1 LGTGG
6 KIAIGCGI
14 ALVVGILGVVGVVI
28 GGAYWAK
35 SKVESVQA
43 EQKQIEDLKTKANES
58 TFEVPSDGLVQ
69 EAQIVRFIAVRKS
82 VYDVYAKNE
91 AFIESMKDDKKK
103 EQANF
108 SDVRKMFS
116 VVNEVRLAQ
125 AKGQAEHKMSDSEYS
140 FLVGQIYSSSWAA
153 EVADQT
159 GGKSVTEATDE
170 ANRKAIE
177 QMKQAAERASKDS
190 PAMKDTLD
198 KQVGALEEHADE
210 AHEAAVAADVPP
222 QNVALFRKY
231 EADLKK
237 YAMSG
242 LEWIGL

>member
-1 LGTGG
+1 MGTGG

-14 ALVVGILGVVGVVI
+14 ALVVGVLGVVGVVI

-43 EQKQIEDLKTKANES
+43 EQKQIEDLKTRANES
-58 TFEVPSDGLVQ
+58 AFETPADGLVQ
-69 EAQIVRFIAVRKS
+69 EAQIVRFIAVRKA
-82 VYDVYAKNE
+82 VYDVYSKNE

-103 EQANF
+103 EANF

-125 AKGQAEHKMSDSEYS
+125 AKGQAEHRMSDSEYS
-140 FLVGQIYSSSWAA
+140 FLVGQIYKSSWAA
-153 EVADQT
+153 HVADQT
-159 GGKSVTEATDE
+159 GGKTITEATDE

-177 QMKQAAERASKDS
+177 QMKEASERASKQS
-190 PAMKDTLD
+190 PGMKDALD

-242 LEWIGL
+242 LELIGL

>member
-1 LGTGG
+1 MGTGG

-14 ALVVGILGVVGVVI
+14 ALVVAIVGVVAFVGI
-28 GGAYWAK
+28 GAYWVKGKA
-35 SKVESVQA
+35 ESLQA
-43 EQKQIEDLKTKANES
+43 EQKQIEDLKAKANES
-58 TFEVPSDGLVQ
+58 SFTEPADGVVQ
-69 EAQIVRFIAVRKS
+69 EPQIVRFIAVRKH
-82 VYDVYAKNE
+82 VYDVYSKNE

-103 EQANF
+103 DANF
-108 SDVRKMFS
+108 SDVRKAFS
-116 VVNEVRLAQ
+116 LLNELRLAQ
-125 AKGQAEHKMSDSEYS
+125 AQGQAGQQMSDSEYA
-140 FLVGQIYSSSWAA
+140 FLVGQIYRSSWAA
-153 EVADQT
+153 HVADQT
-159 GGKSVTEATDE
+159 GGKTVTEATDD

-177 QMKQAAERASKDS
+177 QMKQAAERAAEQS
-190 PAMKDTLD
+190 PELKDTLD

-210 AHEAAVAADVPP
+210 AHEQAVAADVPP

>member
-1 LGTGG
+1 MGTGG

-14 ALVVGILGVVGVVI
+14 ALVVGVLGVVGVVI

-58 TFEVPSDGLVQ
+58 TFEAPSDGLVQ
-69 EAQIVRFIAVRKS
+69 EAQIVRFIAVRKN
-82 VYDVYAKNE
+82 VYDVYSRNE

-103 EQANF
+103 ETNF
-108 SDVRKMFS
+108 SDVRKMFA

-125 AKGQAEHKMSDSEYS
+125 AKAQAEHKMSDSEYS
-140 FLVGQIYSSSWAA
+140 FLVGQIYKSSWAA
-153 EVADQT
+153 HVADQT

-177 QMKQAAERASKDS
+177 QMKQAAERASEQS
-190 PAMKDTLD
+190 PGMKDALD

-242 LEWIGL
+242 LELIGL

>member
-14 ALVVGILGVVGVVI
+14 ALIVAVVGVVAFVGI
-28 GGAYWAK
+28 GAYWVKGKA
-35 SKVESVQA
+35 ESLQA
-43 EQKQIEDLKTKANES
+43 EQKQIEALKEKANEAS
-58 TFEVPSDGLVQ
+58 FTEPADSVVQ
-69 EAQIVRFIAVRKS
+69 EPQIVRFIAVRKH
-82 VYDVYAKNE
+82 VYDVYSKNE

-103 EQANF
+103 DANF
-108 SDVRKMFS
+108 SDVRKAFS
-116 VVNEVRLAQ
+116 LLNELRLAQ
-125 AKGQAEHKMSDSEYS
+125 AKGQADQQMSDSEYA
-140 FLVGQIYSSSWAA
+140 FLVGQIYKSSWAA
-153 EVADQT
+153 HVADQT
-159 GGKSVTEATDE
+159 GGRTVTEATDD

-177 QMKQAAERASKDS
+177 QMKQAAERAAEQS
-190 PAMKDTLD
+190 PEMKDTLD

>member
-1 LGTGG
+1 MGTGG
-6 KIAIGCGI
+6 KIAVGCGI
-14 ALVVGILGVVGVVI
+14 ALVVAVVGVVAFVGI
-28 GGAYWAK
+28 GAYWVKGKA
-35 SKVESVQA
+35 ESLQA
-43 EQKQIEDLKTKANES
+43 EQKQIEDLKAKANEAS
-58 TFEVPSDGLVQ
+58 FAEPADGVVQ
-69 EAQIVRFIAVRKS
+69 EPQIVRFIAVRKH
-82 VYDVYAKNE
+82 VYDVYSKNE

-103 EQANF
+103 DANF
-108 SDVRKMFS
+108 SDVRKAFS
-116 VVNEVRLAQ
+116 LLNELRLAQ
-125 AKGQAEHKMSDSEYS
+125 AKGQADHQMSDSEYA
-140 FLVGQIYSSSWAA
+140 FLVGQIYKSSWAA
-153 EVADQT
+153 HVADQT
-159 GGKSVTEATDE
+159 GGKTVTEATDD

-177 QMKQAAERASKDS
+177 QMKQAAERAAEQS
-190 PAMKDTLD
+190 PELKDTLD

>member
-1 LGTGG
+1 MGTGG

-14 ALVVGILGVVGVVI
+14 ALVVAVLGVVGVVI

-35 SKVESVQA
+35 SKVESVAA
-43 EQKQIEDLKTKANES
+43 EQKQIEDLRTKANEAEF
-58 TFEVPSDGLVQ
+58 TAPADGLVQ
-69 EAQIVRFIAVRKS
+69 EDQIVRFLAVRKG
-82 VYDVYAKNE
+82 VYDVYSKNE

-116 VVNEVRLAQ
+116 LVNEVRLAQ
-125 AKGQAEHKMSDSEYS
+125 ARAQVEHRMSDAEYS
-140 FLVGQIYSSSWAA
+140 FLVGQIYKSSWAA
-153 EVADQT
+153 HVADQT
-159 GGKSVTEATDE
+159 GGKTVTEATDE

-177 QMKQAAERASKDS
+177 QMKEAAERAGEQS
-190 PAMKDTLD
+190 PQMKEALE

-210 AHEAAVAADVPP
+210 AHQAAVAADVPP
-222 QNVALFRKY
+222 QNVALFKKY

-242 LEWIGL
+242 LELIGL

>member
-14 ALVVGILGVVGVVI
+14 ALIVAVVGVVAFVGI
-28 GGAYWAK
+28 GAYWVKGKA
-35 SKVESVQA
+35 ESLQA
-43 EQKQIEDLKTKANES
+43 EQKQIEDLKAKANEAS
-58 TFEVPSDGLVQ
+58 FAEPADGVV
-69 EAQIVRFIAVRKS
+69 EEPQIVRFIAVRKH
-82 VYDVYAKNE
+82 VHDVYSKNE

-103 EQANF
+103 DANF
-108 SDVRKMFS
+108 SDVRKAFS
-116 VVNEVRLAQ
+116 LLNELRLAQ
-125 AKGQAEHKMSDSEYS
+125 AKGQADQQMSDSEYA
-140 FLVGQIYSSSWAA
+140 FLVHQVYKSSWAA
-153 EVADQT
+153 HVADQT
-159 GGKSVTEATDE
+159 GGKTLTEATDD

-177 QMKQAAERASKDS
+177 QMKQAAERAAEQS
-190 PAMKDTLD
+190 PEMKDTLD
-198 KQVGALEEHADE
+198 KQVGALEEHADRE
-210 AHEAAVAADVPP
+210 HDAAVATDVPP

>member
-14 ALVVGILGVVGVVI
+14 ALVVGVLGVVGVVI

-35 SKVESVQA
+35 SKVEAVQA
-43 EQKQIEDLKTKANES
+43 EQKQVQDLKAKANES
-58 TFEVPSDGLVQ
+58 TFEAPSDGLVQ
-69 EAQIVRFIAVRKS
+69 EAQIVRFIAVRKG
-82 VYDVYAKNE
+82 VYDVYSKNE
-91 AFIESMKDDKKK
+91 AFIEKMKDDKKK
-103 EQANF
+103 DADF
-108 SDVRKMFS
+108 SDLRKGFS
-116 VVNEVRLAQ
+116 LLTELQLAQ
-125 AKGQAEHKMSDSEYS
+125 AKGQADQKMSDSEYS
-140 FLVGQIYSSSWAA
+140 FLVGQIYRSSWAA
-153 EVADQT
+153 EVAKQT

-190 PAMKDTLD
+190 PGMKDTLD

-242 LEWIGL
+242 LELIGL

>member
-14 ALVVGILGVVGVVI
+14 ALIVAVVGVVAFVGI
-28 GGAYWAK
+28 GAYWVKGKA
-35 SKVESVQA
+35 ESLQA
-43 EQKQIEDLKTKANES
+43 EQKQIEALKEKANEAS
-58 TFEVPSDGLVQ
+58 FTEPADSVVEEP
-69 EAQIVRFIAVRKS
+69 QIVRFIAVRKH
-82 VYDVYAKNE
+82 VFDVYSKNE

-103 EQANF
+103 DANF
-108 SDVRKMFS
+108 SDVRKAFS
-116 VVNEVRLAQ
+116 LLNELRLAQ
-125 AKGQAEHKMSDSEYS
+125 AQGQADQRMSDSEYA
-140 FLVGQIYSSSWAA
+140 FLVGQVYKSSWAA
-153 EVADQT
+153 HVADQS
-159 GGKSVTEATDE
+159 GGKTVTEATDD
-170 ANRKAIE
+170 ANRQAIE
-177 QMKQAAERASKDS
+177 QMKKAAERAAEQS
-190 PAMKDTLD
+190 PGMKDALD
-198 KQVGALEEHADE
+198 KQVGALEEHADA

>member
-1 LGTGG
+1 VGTGG

-14 ALVVGILGVVGVVI
+14 ALVVGVIGVVGVIV

-35 SKVESVQA
+35 SKVESVKA
-43 EQKQIEDLKTKANES
+43 EQKEIEDLRTKANEA
-58 TFEVPSDGLVQ
+58 TFSEPADGVVQ
-69 EAQIVRFIAVRKS
+69 EPQIVRLIAVRKK
-82 VYDVYAKNE
+82 VYEVYSKNE
-91 AFIESMKDDKKK
+91 AFIQSMKDEKKK
-103 EQANF
+103 EANF
-108 SDVRKMFS
+108 SDLRKGFALL
-116 VVNEVRLAQ
+116 NELRLAQ
-125 AKGQAEHKMSDSEYS
+125 VKGQAEQRMSDSEYA
-140 FLVGQIYSSSWAA
+140 FLVGQVYKSSWAA
-153 EVADQT
+153 HVADQT
-159 GGKSVTEATDE
+159 GGKTLTEATDD

-177 QMKQAAERASKDS
+177 QMREAAERAGEKSTQAKD
-190 PAMKDTLD
+190 AIE

-210 AHEAAVAADVPP
+210 AHDAAAAADAPP